1 MKKKMT
7 ALLILFSAASVLLS
21 ARIFVLITDDEIAA
35 VSSGKGY
42 YTISS
47 AGEYA
52 GIYDRNM
59 QPLVNYSEKYEA
71 VVIPNSSIAV
81 KIQPYLLDWDTYYS
95 GISGNLPFL
104 CRVAPEA
111 YALGD
116 RVIIFRSLVR
126 TDRNQLA
133 SHIIGYTS
141 DNVGMYGLERS
152 YDDFL
157 RSNYS
162 MNSVTLGVDAL
173 GNVLNGIDANVSY
186 ADTVN
191 SGIITTLDKNI
202 QKICEDAADK
212 YNIKRGAV
220 IVMDTKTGEIRS
232 VVSRPDFNTEDI
244 YSSLNDPDAPFINRA
259 FSAYSVG
266 SIFKLVTASTAIEEG
281 ISPEYSY
288 ICTGSIDI
296 NGQVFNCHKWGGHG
310 EIDMSTAIVESCNPY
325 FIALSEYL
333 NKEAYVETA
342 SAFGFG
348 SSTELCGGIVSSS
361 GNLQSPSDIE
371 VAAERANMS
380 FGQGMLTATPLQ
392 ICRMTCT
399 IANDGIMNAP
409 SLIKGIVDENGDIKY
424 SDLEAGERVISYK
437 TARTL
442 KGFMQKTVRAAN
454 SMSKPDK
461 TSAAGKTSTA
471 QTGNFDKYGN
481 EIMNCWFTG
490 FFPAYSPRYA
500 VTILSEGGT
509 SGNTTCGPVF
519 KEIADNITE
528 YEKSLTAK

>member
-1 MKKKMT
+1 MKKKIT
-7 ALLILFSAASVLLS
+7 ALLVLFSVFSVLLS
-21 ARIFVLITDDEIAA
+21 ARIFVLINDDEIAA

-42 YTISS
+42 YTINSV
-47 AGEYA
+47 GEYA

-71 VVIPNSSIAV
+71 VIIPNGSIAV

-104 CRVAPEA
+104 CRVRPEA
-111 YALGD
+111 YSLGD
-116 RVIIFRSLVR
+116 DAVIFRSLVR
-126 TDRNQLA
+126 TDKDQLA

-152 YDDFL
+152 FDSFL
-157 RSNYS
+157 RSEYS
-162 MNSVTLGVDAL
+162 VNSVTLGVDAVGKVL
-173 GNVLNGIDANVSY
+173 GGIDAEISY
-186 ADTVN
+186 ADSVK
-191 SGIITTLDKNI
+191 SGVITTIDKKI
-202 QKICEDAADK
+202 QQICEEAIDK

-220 IVMDTKTGEIRS
+220 IVMDAKSGEIRA
-232 VVSRPDFNTEDI
+232 VVSRPDFNTENI
-244 YSSLNDPDAPFINRA
+244 YASLNDPESPFINRA

-266 SIFKLVTASTAIEEG
+266 SVFKLVTAATALEEG

-288 ICTGSIDI
+288 ICAGSINI

-310 EIDMSTAIVESCNPY
+310 EIDMSTAMVESCNPY
-325 FIALSEYL
+325 FITLSEYL
-333 NKEAYVETA
+333 DKEKYIGLA
-342 SAFGFG
+342 SSLGFG
-348 SSTELCGGIVSSS
+348 TSTELCDGIISTS
-361 GNLQSPSDIE
+361 GNLQSTSDIE

-399 IANDGIMNAP
+399 IANDGILNEP
-409 SLIKGIVDENGDIKY
+409 SLIKGIIDENGEIKY
-424 SDLEAGERVISYK
+424 SGLQAGERVISYK
-437 TARTL
+437 TARLL
-442 KGFMQKTVRAAN
+442 KGFMQKTVRAEN
-454 SMSKPDK
+454 SLSKPGK

-471 QTGNFDKYGN
+471 QTGRYDEFGN

-490 FFPAYSPRYA
+490 FFPSYSPKYT
-500 VTILSEGGT
+500 VTILSEGGI
-509 SGNTTCGPVF
+509 SGNYTCGPVF
-519 KEIADNITE
+519 REIADNITE

>member
-1 MKKKMT
+1 MKRMT
-7 ALLILFSAASVLLS
+7 AMLVLFCAVSVLLS
-21 ARIFVLITDDEIAA
+21 ARLFVLINDDEIAA

-42 YTISS
+42 YTVRS

-52 GIYDRNM
+52 GIYDCNM
-59 QPLVNYSEKYEA
+59 QPLVNYGEKYEA
-71 VVIPNSSIAV
+71 VVIPNSSMAV
-81 KIQPYLLDWDTYYS
+81 KIQPYLLDRDTYYS

-104 CRVAPEA
+104 CRVSPDA

-116 RVIIFRSLVR
+116 NAVIFRSLVR
-126 TDRNQLA
+126 TDKDQLA

-141 DNVGMYGLERS
+141 DNTGMYGLEKS
-152 YDDFL
+152 FDDFL

-162 MNSVTLGVDAL
+162 VNSVTLGVDAV
-173 GNVLNGIDANVSY
+173 GKVLNGIDADISY

-191 SGIITTLDKNI
+191 SGVITTLDKNI
-202 QKICEDAADK
+202 QKICEDAIDK
-212 YNIKRGAV
+212 YNIGKGAV
-220 IVMDTKTGEIRS
+220 IVMDTKSGEIRA

-244 YSSLNDPDAPFINRA
+244 YASLNDPDSPFINRA

-266 SIFKLVTASTAIEEG
+266 SIFKLMTAATAIEEG

-288 ICTGSIDI
+288 ICTGSVDI

-310 EIDMSTAIVESCNPY
+310 EIDMRTAMVESCNPY
-325 FIALSEYL
+325 FITLSEYL
-333 NKEAYVETA
+333 DKEKYVNTA
-342 SAFGFG
+342 SSFGFG
-348 SSTELCGGIVSSS
+348 SSTELCDGIVSSA

-392 ICRMTCT
+392 ICRMTCA
-399 IANDGIMNAP
+399 IANDGIINEP
-409 SLIKGIVDENGDIKY
+409 SLIKGIIDENGNAEY
-424 SDLEAGERVISYK
+424 SLIETGERVISYK

-442 KGFMQKTVRAAN
+442 KDFMLKTVRAEN

-471 QTGNFDKYGN
+471 QTGRFDEYGN
-481 EIMNCWFTG
+481 EVLNCWFTG
-490 FFPAYSPRYA
+490 FFPSYSPKYA
-500 VTILSEGGT
+500 VTILSEGGR
-509 SGNTTCGPVF
+509 SGNSTCGPVF

-528 YEKSLTAK
+528 YEKSLTIK